1 MKFLMLESFFFI
13 TLGISC
19 ILLLML
25 IYHFKGR
32 LSQLENNQQTL
43 FEVVNNIVQELTEI
57 KRMAAGN
64 LAQMTSSSGN
74 EKINV
79 KLDDD
84 DDIPEL
90 IINEDEYGDDNEDE
104 DDEETDDD
112 ESDDE
117 DETEEDDEDETE
129 DEEDNSDQLV
139 VEVDNIDE
147 HVKVVSVDIDE
158 SLDEFEQKEETNYV
172 DEEDDNL
179 EEVEL
184 NTDEVDN
191 IKVNKLE
198 ETNNLEESESNSTN
212 SSNGSV
218 SRSVYKKM
226 NVPALKALVIE
237 KGLST
242 DPGKMKKS
250 DLIEL
255 LDSNA

>member
-1 MKFLMLESFFFI
+1 M
-13 TLGISC
+13 
-19 ILLLML
+19 
-25 IYHFKGR
+25 
-32 LSQLENNQQTL
+32 
-43 FEVVNNIVQELTEI
+43 
-57 KRMAAGN
+57 
-64 LAQMTSSSGN
+64 
-74 EKINV
+74 
-79 KLDDD
+79 
-84 DDIPEL
+84 
-90 IINEDEYGDDNEDE
+90 
-104 DDEETDDD
+104 
-112 ESDDE
+112 
-117 DETEEDDEDETE
+117 
-129 DEEDNSDQLV
+129 V

-147 HVKVVSVDIDE
+147 DVKVVSVDIDE
-158 SLDEFEQKEETNYV
+158 SLDEIEQNDETNYV

-226 NVPALKALVIE
+226 TVPALKAIVIE

-242 DPGKMKKS
+242 DPGKMKKN

-255 LDSNA
+255 LESNA

>member
-1 MKFLMLESFFFI
+1 MLESFFFI

-57 KRMAAGN
+57 KRIVAGN
-64 LAQMTSSSGN
+64 LAPMSSSGGN

-79 KLDDD
+79 NLDDD

-90 IINEDEYGDDNEDE
+90 IINEDEYRDDNEDE

-112 ESDDE
+112 DSDDE
-117 DETEEDDEDETE
+117 AETEEDDEDEDDTE

-139 VEVDNIDE
+139 VEVDNVEED
-147 HVKVVSVDIDE
+147 VKVVSVDIDE
-158 SLDEFEQKEETNYV
+158 SLDEIEQKEETNYI

-179 EEVEL
+179 QEVEL
-184 NTDEVDN
+184 NTDEVEN

-198 ETNNLEESESNSTN
+198 ETNNLEESESNS
-212 SSNGSV
+212 SNGSV

-226 NVPALKALVIE
+226 TVPALKALVIE

-255 LDSNA
+255 LESNA